1 MKKEIQLFNKR
12 CAEYVKEMKYILSST
27 RSDLEIY
34 PNLEFLYKVDT
45 SGFKKPMDLEFNKKL
60 NEVPF
65 CDSSLKYYIDLRD
78 LKFHSDWNWIIE
90 LLYLIKKR
98 NGIDIDFTSDKN
110 EMINRIDEILKGLEA

>member
-1 MKKEIQLFNKR
+1 MKTETLMFNKR
-12 CAEYVKEMKYILSST
+12 CAEYVKEMKYIFPYPD
-27 RSDLEIY
+27 SDFKKY
-34 PNLEFLYKVDT
+34 PDLIFLHKVDT

-60 NEVPF
+60 NAMPF
-65 CDSSLKYYIDLRD
+65 CDSYLKYYIDLRD

-110 EMINRIDEILKGLEA
+110 EMINRIDEILKELEA

>member
-12 CAEYVKEMKYILSST
+12 CAEYVKEMNYILSST
-27 RSDLEIY
+27 RPDLEIY

-45 SGFKKPMDLEFNKKL
+45 SGFEIPMNLELNLKL
-60 NEVPF
+60 NAMPF
-65 CDSSLKYYIDLRD
+65 CDSYLKYYIDLRD

-110 EMINRIDEILKGLEA
+110 EMINRIDEILKGL